1 MDNGRYRPATPAL
14 VENRLDQRI
23 ARLGESARAVQL
35 DHSRPGGRKGLEV
48 VNESAGNGAGDYPL
62 DPQNGSVAALD
73 FRDNSEVPA
82 VDGIERL
89 SVWAEIGCIAGR
101 RHGESR
107 YRRQDC

>member
-1 MDNGRYRPATPAL
+1 MDNGRYRPAAPAL

-23 ARLGESARAVQL
+23 ARVGEAARAVQL
-35 DHSRPGGRKGLEV
+35 DHSGPGGRKGLDV
-48 VNESAGNGAGDYPL
+48 VNEIAGNSTGNHPF
-62 DPQNGSVAALD
+62 DPQNGSVAAID

-107 YRRQDC
+107 YRRQDR